1 MDCAAEAISELLL
14 TTRPTDLVYH
24 LENPVRQSWR
34 DALTLIASR
43 LGLSDT
49 DLLPFD
55 DWLKSVSLSAGDENP
70 AKLLVDFFEAD
81 FKHMACGN
89 VILGTEN
96 ARKVSSTLRKMDVI
110 GDRTVAAYIDQWK
123 SIGFL
128 R

>member
-1 MDCAAEAISELLL
+1 MS
-14 TTRPTDLVYH
+14 TRLNDLVYH

-34 DALTLIASR
+34 DALTLIASK

-55 DWLKSVSLSAGDENP
+55 DWLETVSMSAGDANP
-70 AKLLVDFFEAD
+70 AKLLIDFFQAD
-81 FKHMACGN
+81 FKHMACGK

-110 GDRTVAAYIDQWK
+110 GESTIAAYVDQWR

-128 R
+128 K